1 MAIPAGVLAGPILR
15 PDRLRPGSSLQLIRV
30 NAPHSHHAHPNRR
43 EVARRIVPDF
53 LAHAKRA
60 PLPDDGPGHEQPD
73 CPVDRP
79 TLPRDLDIGVLGLD
93 LLAEEA
99 RRLAG
104 DVGDQRLGLRQL
116 QLQFLRRNAAIFDLM
131 SLAPCF

>member
-1 MAIPAGVLAGPILR
+1 MRRIAIMRIQIVVKLRAALCRISLLMQSAHRCRMTVLAR
-15 PDRLRPGSSLQLIRV
+15 T
-30 NAPHSHHAHPNRR
+30 A
-43 EVARRIVPDF
+43 
-53 LAHAKRA
+53 
-60 PLPDDGPGHEQPD
+60 D

-79 TLPRDLDIGVLGLD
+79 TSPRDLDIGVLGLD